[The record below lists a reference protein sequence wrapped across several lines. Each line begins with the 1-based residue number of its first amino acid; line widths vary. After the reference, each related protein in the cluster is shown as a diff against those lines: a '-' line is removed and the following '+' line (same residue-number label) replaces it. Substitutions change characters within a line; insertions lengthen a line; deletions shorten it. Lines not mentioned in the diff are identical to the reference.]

1 MRILLCTTG
10 LTSAALLAAF
20 PAIAQ
25 TKIET
30 KITTPV
36 ATSTANDGAPD
47 DIEITDKG
55 SVVPTGGTAVT
66 LDSGNDVKNAGTIQI
81 SDASNAAGIRA
92 TATGS
97 GAITNS
103 GKIVL
108 DEDYTPKDDDDD
120 GDLDGPFAKG
130 SNRFGI
136 VTDGAFTGSI
146 ANSGEITIEGN
157 HSGGLVANGPLTG
170 SPKNDGQVND
180 PDDNP
185 AGTSVITVSRD
196 GDTPGTPQARAK
208 NA

>member
-47 DIEITDKG
+47 DIEITDQG

-81 SDASNAAGIRA
+81 SDASNAAGLRA
-92 TATGS
+92 TPTGRGAT
-97 GAITNS
+97 TN
-103 GKIVL
+103 
-108 DEDYTPKDDDDD
+108 
-120 GDLDGPFAKG
+120 
-130 SNRFGI
+130 
-136 VTDGAFTGSI
+136 
-146 ANSGEITIEGN
+146 N
-157 HSGGLVANGPLTG
+157 HNTALPPEEPPS
-170 SPKNDGQVND
+170 
-180 PDDNP
+180 
-185 AGTSVITVSRD
+185 
-196 GDTPGTPQARAK
+196 
-208 NA
+208 

>member
-1 MRILLCTTG
+1 M
-10 LTSAALLAAF
+10 
-20 PAIAQ
+20 
-25 TKIET
+25 
-30 KITTPV
+30 PV
-36 ATSTANDGAPD
+36 STSTANDGAPD

-55 SVVPTGGTAVT
+55 SVGPTVGTAVT

-120 GDLDGPFAKG
+120 GDLDGPFATG

-146 ANSGEITIEGN
+146 ATSGEITIDGN
-157 HSGGLVANGPLTG
+157 NRSEEH
-170 SPKNDGQVND
+170 
-180 PDDNP
+180 
-185 AGTSVITVSRD
+185 TS
-196 GDTPGTPQARAK
+196 
-208 NA
+208 

>member
-66 LDSGNDVKNAGTIQI
+66 LDSGNDVKRSEEHTSELQSLMRNSYAVFCLKKK
-81 SDASNAAGIRA
+81 
-92 TATGS
+92 
-97 GAITNS
+97 TN
-103 GKIVL
+103 K
-108 DEDYTPKDDDDD
+108 
-120 GDLDGPFAKG
+120 
-130 SNRFGI
+130 
-136 VTDGAFTGSI
+136 
-146 ANSGEITIEGN
+146 
-157 HSGGLVANGPLTG
+157 
-170 SPKNDGQVND
+170 Q
-180 PDDNP
+180 
-185 AGTSVITVSRD
+185 
-196 GDTPGTPQARAK
+196 
-208 NA
+208 